1 LHLWWISTTA
11 QLDSTRLPQGQA
23 LVNEVEQTYQ
33 ETQNWG
39 VDAFAG
45 SLSNIGKPT
54 PLQEYYQEK
63 QQCIYMKR
71 PIRP

>member
-1 LHLWWISTTA
+1 
-11 QLDSTRLPQGQA
+11 